1 MKLISISLVL
11 SICFLAAFGQEEKAD
26 STYQKLILPPY
37 HRNVIKINP
46 TPMLLFS
53 NIRNITLSY
62 ERLIKDNQSV
72 AMQAGYLDFKGIF
85 TDTVAGIIKF
95 TGNQNQPGMNLAF
108 DYRYYPF
115 ARNRRPAPDG
125 VYIGGYMSYSGFM
138 LKNTFDILHTT
149 VDQDGQIN
157 GTINVVNLGF
167 DLGYQFI
174 FWKRLSLDLLVFGPS
189 VNITASRGTIEGNL
203 DEDELNKIDE
213 ELVQKIVDKFPV
225 LGEIFGS
232 DNLSFSNKQTK
243 FGTGFRYSIS
253 VGFHF

>member
-1 MKLISISLVL
+1 MKVL
-11 SICFLAAFGQEEKAD
+11 SIALIIAICSLAAYSQGQTTD
-26 STYQKLILPPY
+26 STNQKLILPPY
-37 HRNVIKINP
+37 HRNVIKFNP
-46 TPMLLFS
+46 TPMLLFG
-53 NIRNITLSY
+53 NVRNITFSY
-62 ERLIKDNQSV
+62 ERMIKDNQSV
-72 AMQAGYLDFKGIF
+72 ALQVGYLDFKGIF
-85 TDTVAGIIKF
+85 TDTVADIIKF
-95 TGNQNQPGMNLAF
+95 TGNQNQPGMNLSL

-125 VYIGGYMSYSGFM
+125 VYIGGYASYYGFK
-138 LKNTFDILHTT
+138 LENNFDILHTT
-149 VDQDGQIN
+149 LDQNGQIK
-157 GTINVVNLGF
+157 GTLNVVNIGV

-203 DEDELNKIDE
+203 NEDELNNIDE
-213 ELVQKIVDKFPV
+213 ELIQKIVDKFPV

-232 DNLSFSNKQTK
+232 ENLSFSNKKTK